1 MSICITLG
9 FKFKKVGEH
18 RSERNKIT
26 SSQLTDTG
34 ELIKVNTA
42 YCDKFLG
49 NTPRNLIWN
58 NIGYTMLCE
67 KLSLRVSTLLKG
79 LIRRHAQKK
88 KETLQYTAKKNIL
101 DMSPIMRFFR

>member
-18 RSERNKIT
+18 RSERNEIT

-34 ELIKVNTA
+34 ELIKINTA
-42 YCDKFLG
+42 YCDKFSG

-88 KETLQYTAKKNIL
+88 KKKHCSIQQKKISWTCL
-101 DMSPIMRFFR
+101 R